1 MWSNHNH
8 ITLSCS
14 ALDRAMWNS
23 FFLRFL
29 QLREALSALFSIF
42 LIMALKI
49 RLQRHGAS
57 HRPFYRM
64 VVTEALARRDGRFV
78 EVLGTY
84 EPQAKRAEDE
94 LSLKLDRVDYWKSV
108 GAKPTDTAASLIRKA
123 RREAPAEAS
132 AEA

>member
-1 MWSNHNH
+1 VLGKH
-8 ITLSCS
+8 
-14 ALDRAMWNS
+14 
-23 FFLRFL
+23 
-29 QLREALSALFSIF
+29 LFSSPFSNVGVLSIIPAFQNFSTSDFLNFSTLAF

-132 AEA
+132 AKG

>member
-1 MWSNHNH
+1 MWSNHNP

-14 ALDRAMWNS
+14 ALDSAWYNS
-23 FFLRFL
+23 FFSLFCNFDKHYKHFL
-29 QLREALSALFSIF
+29 IF

-123 RREAPAEAS
+123 RREALTEAS